1 MTSHYYS
8 AHGALFLRH
17 SIWSTCEGPN
27 SLWFYGSNSSRL
39 VWASQLFYGNLYLR
53 AASSSSWITTNLS
66 DSICRPQR
74 FTWTHNQKGEGWR
87 WQWWEEMGH
96 RIRRCGISQACV
108 ILSPFS
114 FTLKWKFCCF
124 SLWTWWSMRELDRY
138 WDQRGSTAKTRS
150 DSMLGLVLSI
160 KGYKETFEKRVRQN
174 ISSQNII
181 W

>member
-1 MTSHYYS
+1 MWSKLLWPLITIVHME
-8 AHGALFLRH
+8 HCVFLGH
-17 SIWSTCEGPN
+17 SISSTYEGPN

-108 ILSPFS
+108 ILSSFS

-124 SLWTWWSMRELDRY
+124 SLLLDVVIYERA
-138 WDQRGSTAKTRS
+138 WQIMGSE
-150 DSMLGLVLSI
+150 GI
-160 KGYKETFEKRVRQN
+160 N
-174 ISSQNII
+174 C
-181 W
+181 